1 MCLADFT
8 QINDLLEYSRLNH
21 STRKR
26 KMTESKKVAN
36 HDDASD
42 GESGV
47 MIDALTEDAVD
58 AACLGFEQQ
67 SVQRNGSSMANDE
80 HATIL
85 TLNIEEA
92 QSLHWLSDVGG
103 GAWKRICLNLVTN
116 ALKYTHSGYISVTLR
131 KKWLQNSA
139 KKKSA
144 RVELAVSSSTGNQ
157 RPRKS
162 CADDEQV
169 EDSGIGMSDEFQA
182 KRLFKPFQ
190 QESSLAPGTGLVR
203 IGIMLVD
210 TFCG

>member
-26 KMTESKKVAN
+26 RKIDSTKAPN
-36 HDDASD
+36 HADASN

-67 SVQRNGSSMANDE
+67 SPKRKGSSMTNDE
-80 HATIL
+80 HGTVL

-92 QSLHWLSDVGG
+92 QSLHWLSDVGS

-116 ALKYTHSGYISVTLR
+116 ALKYTHRGYISVSLR
-131 KKWLQNSA
+131 KRWLQHSA
-139 KKKSA
+139 GKEKSA
-144 RVELAVSSSTGNQ
+144 RVELVVSSSVGLKDHESRALTSSRSKTLASVCRMNS
-157 RPRKS
+157 KS
-162 CADDEQV
+162 NDC
-169 EDSGIGMSDEFQA
+169 SGLFS
-182 KRLFKPFQ
+182 KRV
-190 QESSLAPGTGLVR
+190 A
-203 IGIMLVD
+203 
-210 TFCG
+210 

>member
-131 KKWLQNSA
+131 KKWLQHSA

-144 RVELAVSSSTGNQ
+144 RVELVVSSPAGI
-157 RPRKS
+157 KS
-162 CADDEQV
+162 RECRALT
-169 EDSGIGMSDEFQA
+169 MSRSKTLA
-182 KRLFKPFQ
+182 SVCRTSSKPNDC
-190 QESSLAPGTGLVR
+190 SSLFSKRVAWL
-203 IGIMLVD
+203 LAQD
-210 TFCG
+210 S